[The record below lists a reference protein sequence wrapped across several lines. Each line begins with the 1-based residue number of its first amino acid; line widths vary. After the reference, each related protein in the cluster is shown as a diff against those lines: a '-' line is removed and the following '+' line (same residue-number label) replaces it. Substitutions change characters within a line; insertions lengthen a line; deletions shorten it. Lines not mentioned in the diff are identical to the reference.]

1 MSGDCFRPG
10 TAETLGTRLPVVWSA
25 WALLILRGC
34 NLGGARVA
42 ELTSALVGL
51 EAAGVVEMS
60 QAGRCLAT
68 TISQPRERWF
78 VWPTISWGVHTLFG
92 TINVSTYR
100 KLTRKSVLCIVFV
113 VSAGDAATQGPVSGT
128 GQAMRLSPDQ
138 QVERE
143 VHPQAWTSNLP

>member
-1 MSGDCFRPG
+1 M
-10 TAETLGTRLPVVWSA
+10 
-25 WALLILRGC
+25 
-34 NLGGARVA
+34 A

-68 TISQPRERWF
+68 TISQPREKRF
-78 VWPTISWGVHTLFG
+78 VWPTISQGVHFQGG
-92 TINVSTYR
+92 TINMSTYR
-100 KLTRKSVLCIVFV
+100 KLTRKNVLCVVFV
-113 VSAGDAATQGPVSGT
+113 VSAGDAATLGPVSGT

-143 VHPQAWTSNLP
+143 VTPRRGPPTYPNALGKASGTASE

>member
-1 MSGDCFRPG
+1 
-10 TAETLGTRLPVVWSA
+10 
-25 WALLILRGC
+25 
-34 NLGGARVA
+34 
-42 ELTSALVGL
+42 
-51 EAAGVVEMS
+51 MS